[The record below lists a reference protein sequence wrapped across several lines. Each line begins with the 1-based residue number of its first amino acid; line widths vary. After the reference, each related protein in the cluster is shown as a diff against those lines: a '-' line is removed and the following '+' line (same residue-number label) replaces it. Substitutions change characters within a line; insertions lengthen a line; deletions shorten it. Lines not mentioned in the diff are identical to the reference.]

1 MFDWN
6 FFFVFLLGSGYLW
19 YFFLYRIRNLT
30 NLRFVSVV
38 GCVCVNLCVFF
49 VEWKNEAGELSEV
62 LTIESVCVIVN

>member
-1 MFDWN
+1 ME
-6 FFFVFLLGSGYLW
+6 LLLRISSWEWLSLV
-19 YFFLYRIRNLT
+19 FFLDRIRNLT